1 MRIGNAEDAE
11 SVVRKYFL
19 GTRTF
24 HGKIVTMS
32 AEEKTEGPDDKGT
45 WKVKGTYLTDAGV
58 RARFAD
64 TVSSRGEVLITSSS
78 STKLKTQSGR
88 SSVAHRLSS
97 ADYAAR
103 RRRRKKQ
110 RVRKR
115 TKSSRDPT

>member
-24 HGKIVTMS
+24 HGRIVSMS
-32 AEEKTEGPDDKGT
+32 AEEKTEGPDEKGA
-45 WKVKGTYLTDAGV
+45 WKVKGTYLTEAGV
-58 RARFAD
+58 RAQFAA
-64 TVSSRGEVLITSSS
+64 TVTSGGEVLITSSS
-78 STKLKTQSGR
+78 SSKPKTRLGR
-88 SSVAHRLSS
+88 GSVAHGLSS

-110 RVRKR
+110 RPGKR
-115 TKSSRDPT
+115 TKPRRNST

>member
-1 MRIGNAEDAE
+1 M
-11 SVVRKYFL
+11 RKYFL
-19 GTRTF
+19 GTKTF
-24 HGKIVTMS
+24 HGKIVSIS

-45 WKVKGTYLTDAGV
+45 WKVKGTYQTEAGI
-58 RARFAD
+58 RARFAA

-78 STKLKTQSGR
+78 STIPKKRSG
-88 SSVAHRLSS
+88 SSRAAHTLSS